1 MTPDGPGPFLGRAVL
16 RADSSFM
23 ERRLLVGWLTA
34 FLVVAWGM
42 FALSYASSP
51 PTEGLL
57 GLSVIVGVTFTCVA
71 AYLIGVAWTQGK
83 TAPAIT
89 ITLVAT
95 VVVLFLALLPH
106 WSLR

>member
-1 MTPDGPGPFLGRAVL
+1 MTPAGPRPFLGRAVL

-34 FLVVAWGM
+34 LLVVAWGIL
-42 FALSYASSP
+42 ALSYASSP

-57 GLSVIVGVTFTCVA
+57 GPSVIISVTLTCVA
-71 AYLIGVAWTQGK
+71 AYLIRVAWTQGK

-89 ITLVAT
+89 ITLFT
-95 VVVLFLALLPH
+95 TLLVLFLALLPQGNY
-106 WSLR
+106 

>member
-1 MTPDGPGPFLGRAVL
+1 
-16 RADSSFM
+16 M

-34 FLVVAWGM
+34 LLVVAWGM

-57 GLSVIVGVTFTCVA
+57 GPSVIIGVTFTCVA
-71 AYLIGVAWTQGK
+71 VYLIAVAWTQGK

-89 ITLVAT
+89 ITVCAT
-95 VVVLFLALLPH
+95 LLVLFLALLPQGNY
-106 WSLR
+106 

>member
-1 MTPDGPGPFLGRAVL
+1 
-16 RADSSFM
+16 M

-34 FLVVAWGM
+34 LLVAAWGT

-57 GLSVIVGVTFTCVA
+57 GSAVIIGVTFTCLA
-71 AYLIGVAWTQGK
+71 AYLLAVARSEGK
-83 TAPAIT
+83 TTPAIA

-95 VVVLFLALLPH
+95 LVVLVLAALP
-106 WSLR
+106 WGNY

>member
-1 MTPDGPGPFLGRAVL
+1 
-16 RADSSFM
+16 M

-34 FLVVAWGM
+34 LLVAAWGM

-57 GLSVIVGVTFTCVA
+57 APSVLIGVIFTCVA
-71 AYLIGVAWTQGK
+71 AYLIAVAWTQGK

-89 ITLVAT
+89 ISLFTTLL
-95 VVVLFLALLPH
+95 VLFLALLPQGNY
-106 WSLR
+106 

>member
-1 MTPDGPGPFLGRAVL
+1 
-16 RADSSFM
+16 M

-34 FLVVAWGM
+34 LLVVAWGT

-57 GLSVIVGVTFTCVA
+57 GASLIIGITFTCLA
-71 AYLIGVAWTQGK
+71 GYLIAVAWAEGK
-83 TAPAIT
+83 TTPAIA

-95 VVVLFLALLPH
+95 LVVLVLAALPQGNY
-106 WSLR
+106 

>member
-1 MTPDGPGPFLGRAVL
+1 
-16 RADSSFM
+16 M

-34 FLVVAWGM
+34 LLVVAWGT

-57 GLSVIVGVTFTCVA
+57 GPSVIIGVTFTCVA
-71 AYLIGVAWTQGK
+71 AYLMTVAWTEGK

-89 ITLVAT
+89 ITVVAT
-95 VVVLFLALLPH
+95 LVLLFLAVLPQGNY
-106 WSLR
+106 